1 MPPQMTHFI
10 EKFNHLNGKNVV
22 GISREAMAVLM
33 LYDWP
38 GNVRELENAKASSDQ
53 KQPLVHVYDSM
64 TVSSDLEFWSK
75 RVQALSGQISYFGI
89 GVLFHHLFQQFHINF
104 FPDGLF
110 ANLGIRTTDFW

>member
-1 MPPQMTHFI
+1 VTVDTALADRLP
-10 EKFNHLNGKNVV
+10 
-22 GISREAMAVLM
+22 EA
-33 LYDWP
+33 
-38 GNVRELENAKASSDQ
+38 NSDQ
-53 KQPLVHVYDSM
+53 KQTLVHVYDSM

-110 ANLGIRTTDFW
+110 ANLGIRTTDFWEKKVLELHQNHLLFADAFNVVIPLSVPALPVF